1 MPKNDNGFDNIRD
14 SKEFEELTEKKE
26 LKPRI
31 VVSNTKVYTP
41 TSSEEARINYNKG
54 VASFKNKD
62 LDKAVK
68 YYEKAISID
77 PNYVDAYDNLGL
89 VFRHKGNL
97 EKAEFYYKKSIEIY
111 PDGYVAHQNLAIVY
125 GLQKLYDKALNEYET
140 MIKIDPN
147 DPEGYYGIANVY
159 MTLGK
164 FDFALENAKKALK
177 LYEELNHP
185 YIKDGQLLL
194 GLIYYFSN
202 DKINAKALLKKA
214 KDNGAEIHEKFL
226 IEFNL

>member
-1 MPKNDNGFDNIRD
+1 LKLKKSDGDL
-14 SKEFEELTEKKE
+14 KKKKE
-26 LKPRI
+26 LKPR
-31 VVSNTKVYTP
+31 VTLSTTEVYKP

-54 VASFKNKD
+54 VESFKNKD
-62 LDKAVK
+62 LDNAVK

-77 PNYVDAYDNLGL
+77 PKYVDAYDNLGL
-89 VFRHKGNL
+89 VFRHQGNL

-111 PDGYVAHQNLAIVY
+111 PNGYLAHQNLAIVY
-125 GLQKLYDKALNEYET
+125 GLKKLYEKALNEYEI
-140 MIKIDPN
+140 MKKIDPN

-164 FDFALENAKKALK
+164 YDFALENAKKALE

-185 YIKDGQLLL
+185 YIKDSQLLL

-202 DKINAKALLKKA
+202 DKVNAKTLLKKA